1 MALRRTVSS
10 PRVGHAY
17 YDRVGPLGVGSFS
30 QSGGGSVVEAIWR
43 VTVELAPWLIVG
55 AAVAGAMH
63 ALLPAGLMR
72 RLLGGRGGVWKSVL
86 VGVPLPLCSCAVIP
100 VGLGLKRQGA
110 SDGAAVAFLIATPQ
124 TGVDSVL
131 VTAGMLGWPLA
142 LFKVVTALAT
152 GLVGGWL
159 TDAVTPPKVTLPIVD
174 PESAGAK
181 PTGWRA
187 RLRAGLAH
195 ADELIRSIWRWLVA
209 GVLISA
215 AIGAWV
221 PESWADGLAAYG
233 LLGAMGV
240 ALALSLPLYVC
251 ATASVPIAASL
262 VAAGLPPGAVIVFL
276 MAGPA
281 TNLATIGAVYRGLG
295 GRALAAYLATIVV
308 GSLFGG
314 ALFEA
319 NFGTPALNILSA
331 HSHFHSSPVGG
342 WPAVA
347 GGLLVAWIAWCAA
360 RDAQTFFSGDPAHE
374 GHSHG

>member
-1 MALRRTVSS
+1 M
-10 PRVGHAY
+10 
-17 YDRVGPLGVGSFS
+17 
-30 QSGGGSVVEAIWR
+30 VETIWR
-43 VTVELAPWLIVG
+43 VTVELAPWLLIG

-63 ALLPAGLMR
+63 ALMPAGLLR
-72 RLLGGRGGVWKSVL
+72 RLLGGRGAVWKSVL

-142 LFKVVTALAT
+142 LFKVATALLT
-152 GLVGGWL
+152 GLLGGWL
-159 TDAVTPPKVTLPIVD
+159 TDGVTPPKVSLPIVD
-174 PESAGAK
+174 PESSNAK
-181 PTGWRA
+181 PIGWLA
-187 RLRAGLAH
+187 RLRAGAAH
-195 ADELIRSIWRWLVA
+195 ADELIRAIWLWLVA

-233 LLGAMGV
+233 VLGAMGV

-262 VAAGLPPGAVIVFL
+262 VAAGLPLGAVIVFL

-281 TNLATIGAVYRGLG
+281 TNVATIGAVYRGLG
-295 GRALAAYLATIVV
+295 KRALAAYLATIVL
-308 GSLFGG
+308 GSLAGG
-314 ALFEA
+314 MLFEA
-319 NFGTPALNILSA
+319 FFSTPALNGITA
-331 HSHFHSSPVGG
+331 HPHDHSSPAGG

-347 GGLLVAWIAWCAA
+347 GGLLLVWIAWCAA
-360 RDAQTFFSGDPAHE
+360 RDARAFFSGDSAHA